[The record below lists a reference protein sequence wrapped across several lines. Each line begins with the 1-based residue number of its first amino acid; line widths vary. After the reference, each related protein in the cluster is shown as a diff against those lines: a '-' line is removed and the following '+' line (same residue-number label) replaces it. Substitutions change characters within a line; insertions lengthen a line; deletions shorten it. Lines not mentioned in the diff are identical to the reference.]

1 MPAAAGFLAFGLIK
15 ESFDTAEFGK
25 IYFLKLFAVEEG

>member
-1 MPAAAGFLAFGLIK
+1 MPAAAGLPPFGLMK